1 MTDTLTDR
9 TVAFLVAPQGAEQ
22 VELTEPWDA
31 VTGAGGRPELVSTT
45 TGTVRAF
52 DHLEPADGFGV
63 DAVVGEVTAAEYD
76 ALVLPGGV
84 ANPDFL
90 RTDPLAVNFV
100 GDFMAAAKPV
110 AAICHAPWILIEADA
125 VAGRRLTSYPSLRTD
140 LRNAGAEWVD
150 AEVVVDG
157 VLVTSRR
164 PGDLPAFCR
173 QLVDTVAEHAAR

>member
-1 MTDTLTDR
+1 
-9 TVAFLVAPQGAEQ
+9 PQGAEQ

-31 VTGAGGRPELVSTT
+31 VTKAGGRAELVSTT

-52 DHLEPADGFGV
+52 DHLEPADSFGV

-110 AAICHAPWILIEADA
+110 AAICHAPWTLIEADA

-173 QLVDTVAEHAAR
+173 RLVDTVAEHAAR